1 MDLGRI
7 GVWLPA
13 PKATPEL
20 AATIE
25 RAGYGTLWLGAS
37 PAGDLRIV
45 DELLDATDR
54 LSIAT
59 GIVNVWKADA
69 RTVAASYHRIEGRV
83 PDRFLL
89 GIGVGHPES
98 TSDYTRPYKALTDY
112 LDVLDAE
119 GVAPAQR
126 VVAALGPKVLQLSAD
141 RSAGAHP
148 YLTTPQHTADA
159 REQLGAGVLLAPE
172 QGIAL
177 DPDPQQAR
185 AHARQAL
192 GYYLRLTNYVSNWRR
207 LGFGDDDFADGGSD
221 ALVDALISSGPTATQ
236 RVRDHLDA
244 GADHVAVQLIGD
256 RNTDVAAGLLRIADE
271 LGMNS

>member
-20 AATIE
+20 AAAIE

-45 DELLDATDR
+45 EQLLDATDH
-54 LSIAT
+54 LIVAT
-59 GIVNVWKADA
+59 GIVNIWKDDA
-69 RTVAASYHRIEGRV
+69 RTVAASHHRIESHAPG
-83 PDRFLL
+83 RFLL
-89 GIGVGHPES
+89 GVGVGHPEA

-119 GVAPAQR
+119 GVPPSQR

-172 QGIAL
+172 QGITLAEH
-177 DPDPQQAR
+177 PDEAR
-185 AHARQAL
+185 ALAREAL
-192 GYYLRLTNYVSNWRR
+192 AYYLRLTNYVSNWRR
-207 LGFGDDDFADGGSD
+207 LGFGDEDFADGGSD
-221 ALVDALISSGPTATQ
+221 ALVDALIASGSSATS
-236 RVRDHLDA
+236 RVREHLDA
-244 GADHVAVQLIGD
+244 GADHVAIQLIADGD
-256 RNTDVAAGLLRIADE
+256 TDIAASLTRIAGE
-271 LGMNS
+271 LTD